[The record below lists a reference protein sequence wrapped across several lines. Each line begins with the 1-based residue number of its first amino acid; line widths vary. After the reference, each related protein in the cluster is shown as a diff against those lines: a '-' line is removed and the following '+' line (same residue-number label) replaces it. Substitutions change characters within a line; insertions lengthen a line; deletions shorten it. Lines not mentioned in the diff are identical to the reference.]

1 MAPESDRRESPSPS
15 LPDGA
20 AVETPIGGA
29 DFELNW
35 PRDLFAHEA
44 AAVLSVPSGDWQGRC
59 EWLLIDAFSGSAPVD
74 LFKAHGQDPP
84 ELVRRPA
91 SRRDSQEDFIRLLIR
106 QSSQLPEPTHRAPY
120 WPERRSGNARAA
132 ITLPTAVR
140 QFVQLV
146 SDLESRGY
154 FEQIFQKDCPDD
166 PSDVDPSSELEV
178 RLGIADLWPLD
189 ITRLTDDQ
197 DVLFG
202 VVEALH
208 DLVSRPRSRSFHSW
222 NECGWH
228 HSDFALEPGRRLYRW
243 KVNQLLDRS
252 DLGLRLA
259 DDGEDAG
266 RLVAVTDDARS
277 DLARSMAARTDEATG
292 GRVRHALA
300 LFRGR
305 TATEHDKRSAVV
317 ALTLVLEE
325 RRHVL
330 KENLFKKD
338 EGALFDIANNFA
350 IRHQRDD
357 QKPDY
362 DPIFLDWV
370 FWWYLATIELTDRV
384 LSRDR
389 GATRTV
395 SHKKQ

>member
-1 MAPESDRRESPSPS
+1 MTPESGWPEPPVPSPLS
-15 LPDGA
+15 NRTS
-20 AVETPIGGA
+20 VEASFLSGP

-35 PRDLFAHEA
+35 PRELFVQEA
-44 AAVLSVPSGDWQGRC
+44 TALLSIPSKSWERRC
-59 EWLLIDAFSGSAPVD
+59 EWLLVDAFSGSAPVD
-74 LFKAHGQDPP
+74 TFRARGEDPL
-84 ELVRRPA
+84 EG
-91 SRRDSQEDFIRLLIR
+91 SQESVIRLLIR
-106 QSSQLPEPTHRAPY
+106 MSSHLREPTTRAPY
-120 WPERRSGNARAA
+120 WPERRTGDARGP
-132 ITLPTAVR
+132 ITIPTVVR
-140 QFVQLV
+140 QLVQIV
-146 SDLESRGY
+146 SDLEGRGY
-154 FEQIFQKDCPDD
+154 FEQAFEKDCPDD
-166 PSDVDPSSELEV
+166 PSDVDPSTELEV

-189 ITRLTDDQ
+189 VSRLTNDQ

-202 VVEALH
+202 VVEVLH
-208 DLVSRPRSRSFHSW
+208 DLASRPRSRSLHSY
-222 NECGWH
+222 NQCGWH
-228 HSDFALEPGRRLYRW
+228 HSDFARGTGRRLYRW

-317 ALTLVLEE
+317 ALALVLEE
-325 RRHVL
+325 RRHIL
-330 KENLFKKD
+330 KDNLVKKD

-389 GATRTV
+389 GATGI
-395 SHKKQ
+395 SHKQQ